1 MKALLYGIALQFKL
15 DIRSKSM
22 LITCYLVPLVFYFF
36 MGGIFTSIDEN
47 ATATLISSMTV
58 FTITMSALMGLPP
71 ALAEIYATDV
81 KKVYKANG
89 APMWFG
95 VVSQFIS
102 SFIHTFIVC
111 LIIFAISPLIFK
123 AQLPVGL
130 LQYFLSLIALLAV
143 TLAIGCIIGLLFK
156 QQAKLT
162 MIAMIIY
169 LPSIMLSGIM
179 FPADM
184 LPQFMQYISYVFPAT
199 IAFKAMTSFQVWHL
213 PVLFAVFAVLCGFI
227 ALLLNLRLKDKL

>member
-1 MKALLYGIALQFKL
+1 MKPLFYGIALQFKL

-22 LITCYLVPLVFYFF
+22 LITCYLVPLVFFLF
-36 MGGIFTSIDEN
+36 MGGIFTSIDP
-47 ATATLISSMTV
+47 TAAKTLISSMTV

-71 ALAEIYATDV
+71 ALAEIYASDI

-95 VVSQFIS
+95 VVTQFIS
-102 SFIHTFIVC
+102 SFLHTFIVC

-123 AQLPVGL
+123 AELPTDL
-130 LQYFLSLIALLAV
+130 LWYFCSLILLLAV
-143 TLAIGCIIGLLFK
+143 TLAIGCIFGLLIK

-162 MIAMIIY
+162 MAAMIIF

-179 FPADM
+179 FPAEM
-184 LPQFMQYISYVFPAT
+184 LPKFMQYIAFAFPAT
-199 IAFKAMTSFQVWHL
+199 IGFKAMTDFEIWHL
-213 PVLFAVFAVLCGFI
+213 PAILAIFAVLCGAI
-227 ALLLNLRLKDKL
+227 SILLKLRRRS